1 MFAGKLYG
9 TLERTARTFVQ
20 GFLGIVTADAINGGL
35 NATLVESLEVGALA
49 GAYAVLMAFAFPP
62 RASAAPAEAYPEEV

>member
-1 MFAGKLYG
+1 MLTAKIYA

-20 GFLGIVTADAINGGL
+20 GFLGVVTVDAFNGGL
-35 NATLVESLEVGALA
+35 NAGAVDALMIGGAA

-62 RASAAPAEAYPEEV
+62 RASAAPVEK